1 MLTQT
6 IRTDKLEFD
15 EQFSAVYDLLENN
28 PSPVFV
34 TGKAGT
40 GKSTLLQYFREHTS
54 KNIVVLAPTGV
65 AAVNVRGQTIHSF
78 FRFRPDITPEGVN
91 SVRLRKAQKA
101 LYKKLDAVVIDEIS
115 MVRSDLLDCVDAFLR
130 LHGPDAGAPF
140 GGVQMIFFGD
150 LYQLPPVMTRFDRDI
165 FKDVYASPYFFDA
178 MSFKQLDF
186 KIIEL
191 QKIYRQKDEAFIRLL
206 NNVRDKSISVTD
218 LEVLNRRLNPRFSPG
233 DKDFYVYLTTTNALA
248 DQINQERAKE
258 LPGESF
264 HLEGE
269 LSDGFDVRSLPTH
282 QRLELKT
289 GAQVMLLNNDPAG
302 KWVNGTIGKIF
313 STAKDHEATAR
324 GSSPSGDLW
333 LQGGTIRVA
342 LASGLVVEV
351 ARFTWEAFRFFY
363 IKDTAQIDSESAT
376 SFSQYPLK
384 LSWAITIHKSQ
395 GKTFSKVVLDIG
407 NGTFA
412 PGQMYVALSRCTDLE
427 GLVLKKPIFKRHIL
441 LDDQVVRFMTQA
453 LGSSKRIAI

>member
-1 MLTQT
+1 MVTNGSFEMLTQT
-6 IRTDKLEFD
+6 IKTDNLEFD

-91 SVRLRKAQKA
+91 SVRLRKAQKT

-130 LHGPDAGAPF
+130 RHGPDAGAPF

-165 FKDVYASPYFFDA
+165 FKDLYASPYFFDA
-178 MSFKQLDF
+178 AAFKQLDF

-191 QKIYRQKDEAFIRLL
+191 KKIYRQKDEMFIRLL
-206 NNVRDKSISVTD
+206 NSVRDNSINVTD
-218 LEVLNRRLNPRFSPG
+218 LGVLNRRLNPRFNPG

-248 DQINQERAKE
+248 DGINQERLKE
-258 LPGESF
+258 LPGGSLR
-264 HLEGE
+264 LEGK
-269 LSDGFDVRSLPTH
+269 LSGGFDTKSLPTH
-282 QRLELKT
+282 QTLELKT

-302 KWVNGTIGKIF
+302 KWVNGTIGKVF
-313 STAKDHEATAR
+313 STAKDHETTGA
-324 GSSPSGDLW
+324 
-333 LQGGTIRVA
+333 IRVA
-342 LASGLVVEV
+342 LSSGLVVEV
-351 ARFTWEAFRFFY
+351 PSFTWEAFRFFY
-363 IKDTAQIDSESAT
+363 NKDTEQIDSESAG

-384 LSWAITIHKSQ
+384 LAWAITIHKSQ

-441 LDDQVVRFMTQA
+441 LDDQVVRFMEQVT
-453 LGSSKRIAI
+453 

>member
-1 MLTQT
+1 MLTQA
-6 IRTDKLEFD
+6 IRTDNLEFD
-15 EQFSAVYDLLENN
+15 EQFSAAYDLLENN
-28 PSPVFV
+28 PSPLFV

-78 FRFRPDITPEGVN
+78 FRFRPDITPEGVH
-91 SVRLRKAQKA
+91 SIRLRKAQKTI
-101 LYKKLDAVVIDEIS
+101 YKKLEAIVIDEIS
-115 MVRSDLLDCVDAFLR
+115 MVRSDLLDCMDAFLR
-130 LHGPDAGAPF
+130 LHGPDETAPF

-150 LYQLPPVMTRFDRDI
+150 LYQLPPVMTRLDRDI

-178 MSFKQLDF
+178 VSFKQLDF

-191 QKIYRQKDEAFIRLL
+191 KKIYRQKDEAFIRLL

-218 LEVLNRRLNPRFSPG
+218 LDILNRRLKPQFNPD

-248 DQINQERAKE
+248 DRINQERAKE

-269 LSDGFDVRSLPTH
+269 LSDGFDVKFLPTH
-282 QRLELKT
+282 QTLELKT
-289 GAQVMLLNNDPAG
+289 GAQVMLLNNDPGG

-313 STAKDHEATAR
+313 STLKDYEAT
-324 GSSPSGDLW
+324 
-333 LQGGTIRVA
+333 GTIRVA
-342 LASGLVVEV
+342 LASGLIAEV
-351 ARFTWEAFRFFY
+351 TQFTWEVFRFFY
-363 IKDTAQIDSESAT
+363 NKDAKRIDSKSAG
-376 SFSQYPLK
+376 SFKQYPLK
-384 LSWAITIHKSQ
+384 LAWAITIHKSQ
-395 GKTFSKVVLDIG
+395 GKTFSKVILDIG

-427 GLVLKKPIFKRHIL
+427 GLVLQKPIFQRHIL
-441 LDDQVVRFMTQA
+441 LDDQVVRFMKEQSVKRVA
-453 LGSSKRIAI
+453 L

>member
-1 MLTQT
+1 MITQVILT
-6 IRTDKLEFD
+6 DNLEFD
-15 EQFSAVYDLLENN
+15 EQFSATYDLLENN

-78 FRFRPDITPEGVN
+78 FRFRPDITPEGVRFI
-91 SVRLRKAQKA
+91 RLRKAQKT

-130 LHGPDAGAPF
+130 LHGPDAGEPF

-150 LYQLPPVMTRFDRDI
+150 LYQLPPVMTRMDRDI

-178 MSFKQLDF
+178 ASFKQLDF
-186 KIIEL
+186 KIVEL

-206 NNVRDKSISVTD
+206 NNVRDRSVSVTD
-218 LEVLNRRLNPRFSPG
+218 LEVLNRRLNPRFNPG

-248 DQINQERAKE
+248 DQVNQDRLKE
-258 LPGESF
+258 LPGESLR
-264 HLEGE
+264 LEGKI
-269 LSDGFDVRSLPTH
+269 SDGFDVRSLPTH
-282 QRLELKT
+282 QRLELKM
-289 GAQVMLLNNDPAG
+289 GAQVMLLNNDPGG
-302 KWVNGTIGKIF
+302 KWVNGTIGKVF
-313 STAKDHEATAR
+313 STAKDHETT
-324 GSSPSGDLW
+324 
-333 LQGGTIRVA
+333 GTVRVA
-342 LASGLVVEV
+342 LSSGLVVDV
-351 ARFTWEAFRFFY
+351 PRFTWEVFRFFY
-363 IKDTAQIDSESAT
+363 NKDTEQIDSESAG
-376 SFSQYPLK
+376 SFCQYPLK
-384 LSWAITIHKSQ
+384 LAWAITIHKSQ

-441 LDDQVVRFMTQA
+441 LDDQVVRFMTAQSVKRVA
-453 LGSSKRIAI
+453 L

>member
-6 IRTDKLEFD
+6 IRTDNLEFDFIFD
-15 EQFSAVYDLLENN
+15 EQFSAAYNLLEND

-78 FRFRPDITPEGVN
+78 FRFRPDITPEGVH
-91 SVRLRKAQKA
+91 SIRLRKAQKTM
-101 LYKKLDAVVIDEIS
+101 YKKLEAIVIDEIS

-165 FKDVYASPYFFDA
+165 FKDLYASPYFFA
-178 MSFKQLDF
+178 AASFKQLNF

-191 QKIYRQKDEAFIRLL
+191 KKIYRQKDEAFIRLL
-206 NNVRDKSISVTD
+206 NNVRDKSISVTE

-248 DQINQERAKE
+248 DQINQDRLKE
-258 LPGESF
+258 LPGDSLY
-264 HLEGE
+264 LEGKI
-269 LSDGFDVRSLPTH
+269 SDGFDLKSLPTH
-282 QRLELKT
+282 QKLELKT
-289 GAQVMLLNNDPAG
+289 GAQVMLLNNDPGG

-313 STAKDHEATAR
+313 STAKDHKTT
-324 GSSPSGDLW
+324 
-333 LQGGTIRVA
+333 GTVRVA
-342 LASGLVVEV
+342 LSSGLVVEV
-351 ARFTWEAFRFFY
+351 TPFTWEVFRFFY
-363 IKDTAQIDSESAT
+363 NKDTEQIDSEPAG
-376 SFSQYPLK
+376 SFCQYPLK
-384 LSWAITIHKSQ
+384 LAWAITIHKSQ
-395 GKTFSKVVLDIG
+395 GKTFSKVILDIG
-407 NGTFA
+407 SGTFA
-412 PGQMYVALSRCTDLE
+412 PGQLYVALSRCTELE
-427 GLVLKKPIFKRHIL
+427 GLVLKRPVACHHIL
-441 LDDQVVRFMTQA
+441 LDKDVVRFMTEQSVKMVA
-453 LGSSKRIAI
+453 L

>member
-1 MLTQT
+1 MLTQV
-6 IRTDKLEFD
+6 IRTDNLEFDFVFD
-15 EQFSAVYDLLENN
+15 EQFSAAYDLLENN
-28 PSPVFV
+28 SSPVFV

-78 FRFRPDITPEGVN
+78 FRFRPDITPEGVH
-91 SVRLRKAQKA
+91 SIRLRKAQKTI
-101 LYKKLDAVVIDEIS
+101 YKKLDAVVIDEIS

-130 LHGPDAGAPF
+130 LHGPDDTAPF

-150 LYQLPPVMTRFDRDI
+150 LYQLPPVMTRLDRDI
-165 FKDVYASPYFFDA
+165 FKDLYASPYFFDA

-186 KIIEL
+186 QIIEL
-191 QKIYRQKDEAFIRLL
+191 KKIYRQKDEAFIRLL

-218 LEVLNRRLNPRFSPG
+218 LDILNRRLNPQFNPG
-233 DKDFYVYLTTTNALA
+233 NKDFYVYLTTTNALA
-248 DQINQERAKE
+248 DQINQERAKD
-258 LPGESF
+258 LPGKSF

-269 LSDGFDVRSLPTH
+269 LSNGFDVRSLPTH

-289 GAQVMLLNNDPAG
+289 GAQVMLLNNDPGG
-302 KWVNGTIGKIF
+302 KWVNGTIGKIL
-313 STAKDHEATAR
+313 SSSKDHEAT
-324 GSSPSGDLW
+324 
-333 LQGGTIRVA
+333 GTIRVA

-351 ARFTWEAFRFFY
+351 TPFTWEVFRFFY
-363 IKDTAQIDSESAT
+363 NKDTEAIDSESAG
-376 SFSQYPLK
+376 SFRQYPLK
-384 LSWAITIHKSQ
+384 LAWAITIHKSQ

-441 LDDQVVRFMTQA
+441 LDDQVVRFMTQT
-453 LGSSKRIAI
+453 LGSAKRIAI

>member
-6 IRTDKLEFD
+6 IRTDNHEFD
-15 EQFSAVYDLLENN
+15 FVFDEEFSAAYDLLENN

-40 GKSTLLQYFREHTS
+40 GKSTLLRYFREHTS

-65 AAVNVRGQTIHSF
+65 AALNVRGQTIHSF
-78 FRFRPDITPEGVN
+78 FRFRPDITPEGVH
-91 SVRLRKAQKA
+91 SIRLRKAQKTIF
-101 LYKKLDAVVIDEIS
+101 KKLDAVVIDEIS

-130 LHGPDAGAPF
+130 LHGPDGTAPF

-150 LYQLPPVMTRFDRDI
+150 LYQLPPVMTRLDRDI
-165 FKDVYASPYFFDA
+165 FKDLYASPYFFDA
-178 MSFKQLDF
+178 VAFKQLDF
-186 KIIEL
+186 RIIEL
-191 QKIYRQKDEAFIRLL
+191 KKIYRQKDEAFIRLL
-206 NNVRDKSISVTD
+206 NSVRDKSISVTD
-218 LEVLNRRLNPRFSPG
+218 MEVLNRRLNPRFSPG
-233 DKDFYVYLTTTNALA
+233 EKDFYVYLTTTNALA
-248 DQINQERAKE
+248 DGINQERLKE
-258 LPGESF
+258 LPGESL
-264 HLEGE
+264 HLEGT
-269 LSDGFDVRSLPTH
+269 LSNGFDVKSLPTH

-289 GAQVMLLNNDPAG
+289 GAQVMLLNNEPGG

-313 STAKDHEATAR
+313 STAKDHEATE
-324 GSSPSGDLW
+324 
-333 LQGGTIRVA
+333 TIRVA

-351 ARFTWEAFRFFY
+351 PQFTWEVFRFFY
-363 IKDTAQIDSESAT
+363 NKDTEQIDSESAG
-376 SFSQYPLK
+376 SFCQYPLK
-384 LSWAITIHKSQ
+384 LAWAITIHKSQ

-441 LDDQVVRFMTQA
+441 LDDQVVRFMTAQDA
-453 LGSSKRIAI
+453 KRVAV

>member
-6 IRTDKLEFD
+6 IRTDNLVFD

-28 PSPVFV
+28 PTPVFV

-40 GKSTLLQYFREHTS
+40 GKSTLLQYFRAHTS

-91 SVRLRKAQKA
+91 SIRLRKAQKA

-130 LHGPDAGAPF
+130 RHGPDAGTPF

-150 LYQLPPVMTRFDRDI
+150 LYQLPPVMTRFDRGI
-165 FKDVYASPYFFDA
+165 FKDLYASPYFFDA
-178 MSFKQLDF
+178 AAFKQLDF
-186 KIIEL
+186 KIVEL
-191 QKIYRQKDEAFIRLL
+191 KKIYRQKDEMFIRLL
-206 NNVRDKSISVTD
+206 NSVRDNSINVTD
-218 LEVLNRRLNPRFSPG
+218 LAVLNRRLDPRFSPG
-233 DKDFYVYLTTTNALA
+233 EKDFYVYLTTTNALA
-248 DQINQERAKE
+248 DGINQERLKE
-258 LPGESF
+258 LAGGSLR
-264 HLEGE
+264 LEGK
-269 LSDGFDVRSLPTH
+269 LSGGFDTKSLPTH
-282 QRLELKT
+282 QTLELKT

-302 KWVNGTIGKIF
+302 KWVNGTIGKVF
-313 STAKDHEATAR
+313 STPKDHAATGAV
-324 GSSPSGDLW
+324 
-333 LQGGTIRVA
+333 RVA
-342 LASGLVVEV
+342 LSSGLVVEV
-351 ARFTWEAFRFFY
+351 PSFTWEAFRFFY
-363 IKDTAQIDSESAT
+363 NKDTEQIDSESAG

-384 LSWAITIHKSQ
+384 LAWAITIHKSQ

-441 LDDQVVRFMTQA
+441 LDEQVVRFMEQVT
-453 LGSSKRIAI
+453 

>member
-6 IRTDKLEFD
+6 IRTDNLEFD
-15 EQFSAVYDLLENN
+15 EQFSATYDLLENN

-78 FRFRPDITPEGVN
+78 FRFRPDITPEGVH
-91 SVRLRKAQKA
+91 SIRLRKAQKT
-101 LYKKLDAVVIDEIS
+101 LYKKLDAVVMDEIS

-130 LHGPDAGAPF
+130 LHGPDAGEPF

-178 MSFKQLDF
+178 ASFKQLDF
-186 KIIEL
+186 KIVEL

-206 NNVRDKSISVTD
+206 NNVRDRSVSVTD
-218 LEVLNRRLNPRFSPG
+218 LEVLNRRLNPRFNPG

-248 DQINQERAKE
+248 DQVNQDRLKE
-258 LPGESF
+258 LPGESLR
-264 HLEGE
+264 LEGKI
-269 LSDGFDVRSLPTH
+269 SDGFDVRSLPTH
-282 QRLELKT
+282 QQLELKT

-313 STAKDHEATAR
+313 STAKDHETT
-324 GSSPSGDLW
+324 
-333 LQGGTIRVA
+333 GTVRVA
-342 LASGLVVEV
+342 LASGFVVDV
-351 ARFTWEAFRFFY
+351 PQFTWEVFRFFY
-363 IKDTAQIDSESAT
+363 NKDTEQIDAESAG
-376 SFSQYPLK
+376 SFCQYPLK
-384 LSWAITIHKSQ
+384 LAWAITIHKSQ

-407 NGTFA
+407 GGTFA

-441 LDDQVVRFMTQA
+441 LDDKVVRFMTEQSVKRGA
-453 LGSSKRIAI
+453 L

>member
-1 MLTQT
+1 MLTQV
-6 IRTDKLEFD
+6 IRTDNLEFD

-78 FRFRPDITPEGVN
+78 FRFRPDITPEGVH
-91 SVRLRKAQKA
+91 SIRLRKAQKT

-178 MSFKQLDF
+178 AAFKQLNF
-186 KIIEL
+186 RILEL
-191 QKIYRQKDEAFIRLL
+191 KKIYRQKDEAFIRLL
-206 NNVRDKSISVTD
+206 NNVRDRSVSVTD
-218 LEVLNRRLNPRFSPG
+218 LEVLNRRLNPRFNPG

-248 DQINQERAKE
+248 DQINRDQLKK
-258 LPGESF
+258 LPGESL
-264 HLEGE
+264 HMEGKI
-269 LSDGFDVRSLPTH
+269 SDGFDVRSLPTH

-289 GAQVMLLNNDPAG
+289 GAQVMLLNNDPGG
-302 KWVNGTIGKIF
+302 KWVNGTIGKVF
-313 STAKDHEATAR
+313 STAKDHETT
-324 GSSPSGDLW
+324 
-333 LQGGTIRVA
+333 GTVRVA
-342 LASGLVVEV
+342 LTSGLVVEV
-351 ARFTWEAFRFFY
+351 PRFTWEAFRFFY
-363 IKDTAQIDSESAT
+363 NKDTEQIDAESAG

-384 LSWAITIHKSQ
+384 LAWAMTIHKSQ

-427 GLVLKKPIFKRHIL
+427 GLVLKKPVLKQHIL
-441 LDDQVVRFMTQA
+441 LDDQVVRFMTGQSVKRVA
-453 LGSSKRIAI
+453 L

>member
-1 MLTQT
+1 MRTQT
-6 IRTDKLEFD
+6 IPAEKRESDFVSDFIFD
-15 EQFSAVYDLLENN
+15 EQFSGAYDLLENN

-40 GKSTLLQYFREHTS
+40 GKSTLLQYFRGHTS

-78 FRFRPDITPEGVN
+78 FRFRPDITPEGVH
-91 SVRLRKAQKA
+91 SIRLRKAQKT

-130 LHGPDAGAPF
+130 RHGPDAGAPF

-178 MSFKQLDF
+178 ASFKQLNF
-186 KIIEL
+186 QIIEL

-206 NNVRDKSISVTD
+206 NNVRDRSVSVTD
-218 LEVLNRRLNPRFSPG
+218 LEVLNRRLNPRFNPG

-248 DQINQERAKE
+248 DQVNQDRLKE
-258 LPGESF
+258 LPGESLR
-264 HLEGE
+264 LEGKI
-269 LSDGFDVRSLPTH
+269 SDGFDVRSLPTH
-282 QRLELKT
+282 QRLELKM
-289 GAQVMLLNNDPAG
+289 GAQVMLLNNDPGG
-302 KWVNGTIGKIF
+302 KWVNGTIGKVF
-313 STAKDHEATAR
+313 STAKDHETT
-324 GSSPSGDLW
+324 
-333 LQGGTIRVA
+333 GTVRVA
-342 LASGLVVEV
+342 LSSGLVVDV
-351 ARFTWEAFRFFY
+351 PRFTWEVFRFFY
-363 IKDTAQIDSESAT
+363 NKDTEQIDSESAG
-376 SFSQYPLK
+376 SFCQYPLK
-384 LSWAITIHKSQ
+384 LAWAITIHKSQ

-441 LDDQVVRFMTQA
+441 LDDQVVRFMTAQSVKRVA
-453 LGSSKRIAI
+453 L

>member
-6 IRTDKLEFD
+6 IRTDNLEFD
-15 EQFSAVYDLLENN
+15 EQFSAAYDLLENN
-28 PSPVFV
+28 PYPVFV

-78 FRFRPDITPEGVN
+78 FRFRPDITPEGVH
-91 SVRLRKAQKA
+91 SIRLRKTQKTIF
-101 LYKKLDAVVIDEIS
+101 KKLDAVVIDEIS

-130 LHGPDAGAPF
+130 LHGPDGAAPF

-150 LYQLPPVMTRFDRDI
+150 LYQLPPVMTRLDRDI
-165 FKDVYASPYFFDA
+165 FKDLYASPYFFDA
-178 MSFKQLDF
+178 MSFNQLDF
-186 KIIEL
+186 QIIEL
-191 QKIYRQKDEAFIRLL
+191 KKIYRQKDEAFIRLL

-218 LEVLNRRLNPRFSPG
+218 LDILNRRLNPQFNPG

-258 LPGESF
+258 LSGESF

-269 LSDGFDVRSLPTH
+269 LSNGFDVRSLPTH
-282 QRLELKT
+282 QRLELKM
-289 GAQVMLLNNDPAG
+289 GAQVMLLNNDPGG

-313 STAKDHEATAR
+313 SSSKDHEAT
-324 GSSPSGDLW
+324 
-333 LQGGTIRVA
+333 GTIRVA
-342 LASGLVVEV
+342 LASGPVVDV
-351 ARFTWEAFRFFY
+351 PPFTWEVFRFFY
-363 IKDTAQIDSESAT
+363 NKDTEAIDSESAG
-376 SFSQYPLK
+376 SFRQYPLK
-384 LSWAITIHKSQ
+384 LAWAITIHKSQ

-441 LDDQVVRFMTQA
+441 LDDQVARFMTQT
-453 LGSSKRIAI
+453 LGSAKRIAI

>member
-1 MLTQT
+1 M
-6 IRTDKLEFD
+6 FD
-15 EQFSAVYDLLENN
+15 EQFSGAYDLLENN

-40 GKSTLLQYFREHTS
+40 GKSTLLQYFRGHTS

-78 FRFRPDITPEGVN
+78 FLFRPDITPEGVH
-91 SVRLRKAQKA
+91 SIRLRKAQKT

-130 LHGPDAGAPF
+130 RHGPDAGAPF

-178 MSFKQLDF
+178 ASFKQLNF
-186 KIIEL
+186 QIIEL

-206 NNVRDKSISVTD
+206 NNVRDRSVSVTD
-218 LEVLNRRLNPRFSPG
+218 LEVLNRRLNPRFNPG

-248 DQINQERAKE
+248 DQVNQDRLKE
-258 LPGESF
+258 LPGESSR
-264 HLEGE
+264 LEGKI
-269 LSDGFDVRSLPTH
+269 SDGFDVRSLPTH
-282 QRLELKT
+282 QRLELKM
-289 GAQVMLLNNDPAG
+289 GAQVMLLNNDPGG
-302 KWVNGTIGKIF
+302 KWVNGTIGKVF
-313 STAKDHEATAR
+313 STAKDHETT
-324 GSSPSGDLW
+324 
-333 LQGGTIRVA
+333 GTVRVA
-342 LASGLVVEV
+342 LSSGLVVDV
-351 ARFTWEAFRFFY
+351 PRFTWEVFRFFY
-363 IKDTAQIDSESAT
+363 NKDTEQIDAESAG
-376 SFSQYPLK
+376 SFCQYPLK
-384 LSWAITIHKSQ
+384 LAWAITIHKSQ

-407 NGTFA
+407 GGTFA

-441 LDDQVVRFMTQA
+441 LDDKVVRFMTEQSVKRGA
-453 LGSSKRIAI
+453 L